1 MTEPVPGQT
10 PEPAVT
16 DAVTATPPAA
26 EQQPTETPETSERP
40 EARRTDATGETDA
53 MDETGAAATGPDS
66 ANSATA
72 GVEPTEST
80 STESTPAAPGGVAP
94 EAVGPEAAVSEA
106 AQSEAAGAEAGAGA
120 GAVPPNPQ
128 ELFGSL
134 SLSAI
139 EADIDRLMNDKM
151 SQLDGMLAGLEDLVQ
166 RLEGEI
172 TNLEPP
178 PDAPTTP

>member
-16 DAVTATPPAA
+16 DAANATPPAA
-26 EQQPTETPETSERP
+26 DPPAAAQQPTETHEP
-40 EARRTDATGETDA
+40 DL
-53 MDETGAAATGPDS
+53 AATKPGPAESRSTDPVE
-66 ANSATA
+66 TA
-72 GVEPTEST
+72 DP
-80 STESTPAAPGGVAP
+80 
-94 EAVGPEAAVSEA
+94 
-106 AQSEAAGAEAGAGA
+106 AGAEAAGRGARAESRTEASADAEGPAEA

-151 SQLDGMLAGLEDLVQ
+151 SELDGMLAGLEDLVQ

-178 PDAPTTP
+178 PDDPATP

>member
-10 PEPAVT
+10 PDPAVA
-16 DAVTATPPAA
+16 DAATATPGEARQQPIGTPEPDATSAGPPSAEAEPTAA
-26 EQQPTETPETSERP
+26 EPT
-40 EARRTDATGETDA
+40 
-53 MDETGAAATGPDS
+53 AA
-66 ANSATA
+66 
-72 GVEPTEST
+72 EPTEGA
-80 STESTPAAPGGVAP
+80 PAA
-94 EAVGPEAAVSEA
+94 
-106 AQSEAAGAEAGAGA
+106 
-120 GAVPPNPQ
+120 NPQ

-134 SLSAI
+134 SLAAI

-178 PDAPTTP
+178 PDGPATP

>member
-10 PEPAVT
+10 PEPTEHEPAEGET
-16 DAVTATPPAA
+16 TPAGPAA
-26 EQQPTETPETSERP
+26 
-40 EARRTDATGETDA
+40 A
-53 MDETGAAATGPDS
+53 
-66 ANSATA
+66 
-72 GVEPTEST
+72 
-80 STESTPAAPGGVAP
+80 
-94 EAVGPEAAVSEA
+94 
-106 AQSEAAGAEAGAGA
+106 
-120 GAVPPNPQ
+120 NPQ

-172 TNLEPP
+172 TNLEAP
-178 PDAPTTP
+178 PDGPDTAGSDAPKG

>member
-10 PEPAVT
+10 PEPAVAD
-16 DAVTATPPAA
+16 DAIATPPPAGKPETAEPETAEPEPTAA
-26 EQQPTETPETSERP
+26 GEPDTADATDTADPNGTAGADGPQPT
-40 EARRTDATGETDA
+40 
-53 MDETGAAATGPDS
+53 AA
-66 ANSATA
+66 
-72 GVEPTEST
+72 
-80 STESTPAAPGGVAP
+80 
-94 EAVGPEAAVSEA
+94 
-106 AQSEAAGAEAGAGA
+106 
-120 GAVPPNPQ
+120 NPQ

-139 EADIDRLMNDKM
+139 EADIDRLMSDKM

-178 PDAPTTP
+178 PDESDTPKG

>member
-10 PEPAVT
+10 PEPAAT
-16 DAVTATPPAA
+16 DDAIATPPPAG
-26 EQQPTETPETSERP
+26 EPETDEP
-40 EARRTDATGETDA
+40 EATEPEPAAGEPGTADAGGA
-53 MDETGAAATGPDS
+53 DEPQPAAA
-66 ANSATA
+66 
-72 GVEPTEST
+72 
-80 STESTPAAPGGVAP
+80 
-94 EAVGPEAAVSEA
+94 
-106 AQSEAAGAEAGAGA
+106 
-120 GAVPPNPQ
+120 NPQ

-139 EADIDRLMNDKM
+139 EADIDRLMSDKM

-178 PDAPTTP
+178 PDESDTPKG

>member
-10 PEPAVT
+10 PEPAVAD
-16 DAVTATPPAA
+16 DAIAPPPPAGEPEPDTAATEPAPDATASDATASDATGATGTGHTAGPAGAGEADGPPPAA
-26 EQQPTETPETSERP
+26 
-40 EARRTDATGETDA
+40 
-53 MDETGAAATGPDS
+53 
-66 ANSATA
+66 
-72 GVEPTEST
+72 
-80 STESTPAAPGGVAP
+80 
-94 EAVGPEAAVSEA
+94 
-106 AQSEAAGAEAGAGA
+106 
-120 GAVPPNPQ
+120 NPQ

-139 EADIDRLMNDKM
+139 EADIDRLMSDKM

-178 PDAPTTP
+178 PDGPDTPKG

>member
-16 DAVTATPPAA
+16 DAAAATPPAA
-26 EQQPTETPETSERP
+26 EQQPPEPPERSETPP
-40 EARRTDATGETDA
+40 AD
-53 MDETGAAATGPDS
+53 AAATGP
-66 ANSATA
+66 
-72 GVEPTEST
+72 EPTEPEP
-80 STESTPAAPGGVAP
+80 TEPEPA
-94 EAVGPEAAVSEA
+94 ESGP
-106 AQSEAAGAEAGAGA
+106 AEAQAEGGAGA
-120 GAVPPNPQ
+120 GTVPPNPQ

-178 PDAPTTP
+178 PDDPATP

>member
-10 PEPAVT
+10 PEPAVAD
-16 DAVTATPPAA
+16 DAIAPPPPAGEPEPDTA
-26 EQQPTETPETSERP
+26 ATEPAPDATAS
-40 EARRTDATGETDA
+40 DATGETGTGHTA
-53 MDETGAAATGPDS
+53 GTTGADGP
-66 ANSATA
+66 
-72 GVEPTEST
+72 P
-80 STESTPAAPGGVAP
+80 PAA
-94 EAVGPEAAVSEA
+94 
-106 AQSEAAGAEAGAGA
+106 
-120 GAVPPNPQ
+120 NPQ

-139 EADIDRLMNDKM
+139 EADIDRLMSDKM

-178 PDAPTTP
+178 PDGPDTPKG

>member
-16 DAVTATPPAA
+16 DAAAVTPPAADPSVA
-26 EQQPTETPETSERP
+26 EQQPTEPTAQRPETP
-40 EARRTDATGETDA
+40 PTD
-53 MDETGAAATGPDS
+53 AAATGPEPVD
-66 ANSATA
+66 AAAT
-72 GVEPTEST
+72 GP
-80 STESTPAAPGGVAP
+80 TPAESKPAPAEPAEP
-94 EAVGPEAAVSEA
+94 EQAS
-106 AQSEAAGAEAGAGA
+106 SEAAGAEATGPEATEPEATGPEAQAEGGAGA
-120 GAVPPNPQ
+120 GTVPPNPQ

-178 PDAPTTP
+178 PDDPTTPTTP

>member
-10 PEPAVT
+10 PEPAVAD
-16 DAVTATPPAA
+16 DATETTTPAGRPDTAEAPEAA
-26 EQQPTETPETSERP
+26 ETPET
-40 EARRTDATGETDA
+40 
-53 MDETGAAATGPDS
+53 
-66 ANSATA
+66 
-72 GVEPTEST
+72 
-80 STESTPAAPGGVAP
+80 
-94 EAVGPEAAVSEA
+94 EAAEA
-106 AQSEAAGAEAGAGA
+106 EAEGAGAAGAAGPQPAA
-120 GAVPPNPQ
+120 ANPQ

-139 EADIDRLMNDKM
+139 EADIDRLMSDKM

-178 PDAPTTP
+178 PDDSDTPKG